1 MSDEEKEHVFRSPD
15 YDSVMKH
22 FWISVIIFGLMTVIG
37 IFVLMGT
44 SAHDTIIKESIQS
57 IDDNNTERETVVKYA
72 GLVAEAGENGI
83 YRYSLGFFPLITGII
98 GMVFAVLA
106 EENFSRY
113 QMKTNLYVILRFL
126 MFCSPVMTI
135 GIYHAFI
142 MYFE

>member
-1 MSDEEKEHVFRSPD
+1 MEKRSPE

-22 FWISVIIFGLMTVIG
+22 FWISVIIFGFMIMIG

-44 SAHDTIIKESIQS
+44 SAHNAMIEKSIQS
-57 IDDNNTERETVVKYA
+57 IDDDDHEESIVEYA
-72 GLVAEAGENGI
+72 GLAAESIENVA
-83 YRYSLGFFPLITGII
+83 YRHLLGFFPLITGII
-98 GMVFAVLA
+98 GMIFAVLA

-135 GIYHAFI
+135 GIYDALI